1 MPKKSSSLKSMLRHA
16 VSKNHSRFISKS
28 EDGSDMWDLDLSYIS
43 PNIIAMAAP
52 AGNFWNQHQL
62 STSGGA
68 SGVFGGGGGD
78 FRGASRLR
86 VSLFASLYSSIESW
100 FRNSSLEL
108 SSFLDT
114 KHGVFYK
121 VYNLCSETN
130 RLYDPS
136 LFGGR
141 LASFPF
147 DDHHVPPLT
156 LIVAFTASASSW
168 LAQHTEH
175 VVAIHCKAGKSR
187 TGLMVC
193 ALLVKLGVVED
204 ANAAEELYNRKRTND
219 GKGLTLPSQ
228 RRYLRYFYE
237 ALNKPDDAHETPP
250 RVGVSAVYLYGTAAR
265 LAASLGPGHFRT
277 RVLAGVS
284 TEGKAIEGSRR
295 WELVDDGSGVECL
308 RIPLSPPAVISGD
321 FLILLGANNRPFW
334 AHMHTSYLPMP
345 AHDDGTNAVSASTPS
360 EVALTGAELDN
371 FTKSLHAAAMSEE
384 VDDAQDERCVMITVV
399 RA

>member
-1 MPKKSSSLKSMLRHA
+1 
-16 VSKNHSRFISKS
+16 
-28 EDGSDMWDLDLSYIS
+28 MWDLDLSYIA

-52 AGNFWNQHQL
+52 AGTHQL
-62 STSGGA
+62 SEGGA
-68 SGVFGGGGGD
+68 SGVFGGGGGLS
-78 FRGASRLR
+78 ASRLR
-86 VSLFASLYSSIESW
+86 VSFASLYSSIESW
-100 FRNSSLEL
+100 FRNSSVEL
-108 SSFLDT
+108 ASFLDT
-114 KHGVFYK
+114 KHGSFYK

-228 RRYLRYFYE
+228 RRYLRYFCE

-334 AHMHTSYLPMP
+334 AHMHTSYLPVP

-360 EVALTGAELDN
+360 EVALTGAELDH
-371 FTKSLHAAAMSEE
+371 FSKSLHSAAMSEE